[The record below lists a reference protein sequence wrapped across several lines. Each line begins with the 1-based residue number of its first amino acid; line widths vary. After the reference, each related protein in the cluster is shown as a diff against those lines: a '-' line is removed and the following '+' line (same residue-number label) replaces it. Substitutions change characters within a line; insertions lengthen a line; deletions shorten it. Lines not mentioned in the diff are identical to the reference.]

1 MNRAEIAQ
9 AAILPARLTAREV
22 VGIFKPRIAV
32 SIMLSAIG
40 GLAISPGPLPEV
52 WCGAAVAIAV
62 LLAAGA
68 AGAFN
73 QWAEAD
79 LDARMTRTATRPFA
93 SGRLEAGGLWLAAI
107 LALLAAAAALA
118 AASANAWAAFY
129 TVMGALTYGIVYT
142 VWLKRRTWLNIVVGG
157 LAGSFAVLA
166 GAAAVDPRLSTEAVL
181 LAVVLFL
188 WTPPHF
194 WSLAIAARDDYAAN
208 LVPMLPV
215 VVGDRVCAH
224 VILAHTAALS
234 LIALAPA
241 AFGMGW
247 IYLVFAIVSGS
258 LFTAASVALVRAPTR
273 RNAIRNFF
281 ASLAQLLLLLSGVLL
296 DRWMLG
302 GGMA

>member
-1 MNRAEIAQ
+1 MSRAETAE
-9 AAILPARLTAREV
+9 AMLPARLTAREL
-22 VGIFKPRIAV
+22 VGVFKPRIAV
-32 SIMLSAIG
+32 SIMLSALG
-40 GLAISPGPLPEV
+40 GLAISPGPLPDL
-52 WCGAAVAIAV
+52 WRGAAVALAV

-79 LDARMTRTATRPFA
+79 LDARMARTAARPFA
-93 SGRLEAGGLWLAAI
+93 SGRLEAGGLWLAGI
-107 LALLAAAAALA
+107 LTLLGAAVALA
-118 AASANAWAAFY
+118 AVATNAWAALY
-129 TVMGALTYGIVYT
+129 TFMGALTYGVVYT

-166 GAAAVDPRLSTEAVL
+166 GAAAVDPALSAEAAL

-215 VVGDRVCAH
+215 VVGDRACAY

-247 IYLVFAIVSGS
+247 IYLVLAVVSGGI
-258 LFTAASVALVRAPTR
+258 FTAASIALVRAPTR
-273 RNAIRNFF
+273 RNAIRNFL
-281 ASLAQLLLLLSGVLL
+281 ASLAQLLMLLTGVVLDRLLLGS
-296 DRWMLG
+296 
-302 GGMA
+302 MA